1 MTSLEQIRDLFLR
14 VHGVVFAN
22 DKVNVEQVRGVGHKR
37 KCRRGQ
43 EENSPSSLS
52 LGLLRSASFLLLLFF
67 FFPALFFQRP
77 LSTRPPCLFPLYL
90 SHSLSDSRSRLSHN
104 TNKNK
109 KTQQTNSSRAVA
121 VAAFAAAAPTRS
133 SKQLRARSSPRAPS
147 SPSPRAPRARA
158 SPASEAPT
166 TVNVACDLSAFPDCR
181 FFKVEAVVRPWR
193 LPAVVEALSRAGIT
207 GMTAQDVLGAGVQ
220 GGKKERYGGTTHGT
234 ESLVEKKML
243 SVVVFRGQVNA
254 VVRIVVEAS
263 RTGEIGDGKI
273 FVAPVADVV
282 RVRTAETGD
291 KAERMEG
298 GMSDLLTGM
307 QP

>member
-1 MTSLEQIRDLFLR
+1 MKQTT
-14 VHGVVFAN
+14 
-22 DKVNVEQVRGVGHKR
+22 
-37 KCRRGQ
+37 
-43 EENSPSSLS
+43 P
-52 LGLLRSASFLLLLFF
+52 
-67 FFPALFFQRP
+67 
-77 LSTRPPCLFPLYL
+77 
-90 SHSLSDSRSRLSHN
+90 
-104 TNKNK
+104 
-109 KTQQTNSSRAVA
+109 KTPQQTNSSRA
-121 VAAFAAAAPTRS
+121 AAAAPPLLS
-133 SKQLRARSSPRAPS
+133 NQQLRARSCSRTTS
-147 SPSPRAPRARA
+147 VLKA

-166 TVNVACDLSAFPDCR
+166 TVNVACDLSAFPLAS
-181 FFKVEAVVRPWR
+181 FFKVEAIVRPWR
-193 LPAVVEALSRAGIT
+193 LAAVVEALSRAGIT

-273 FVAPVADVV
+273 FVSPVADVV
-282 RVRTAETGD
+282 RIRTAETGD